1 MEINVKY
8 FGMIAEA
15 INKTEEQIEITKE
28 EGLDLI
34 KFFEEKYP
42 LLVEYNYRIAVNEQF
57 SNRINS
63 DLETATIALLPPFA
77 GG

>member
-15 INKTEEQIEITKE
+15 IDQTEEQIEITNE

-42 LLVEYNYRIAVNEQF
+42 ILVEYNYRIAVNEQF

-63 DLETATIALLPPFA
+63 DLETTTIALLPPFA